1 MTIIPNRC
9 LALAALTALAG
20 CTTTAPAGD
29 SRLSAVA
36 PPPVPAPVVVGAD
49 AGPPTVPDAL
59 TLADAVRLA
68 LAHNPTLD
76 AAAWNY
82 EAGAARVL
90 QAGRLPNPQLGF
102 TVEDVA
108 GTGNRAGGQEA
119 ETTLRLLQLFEL
131 GGKRSARQDEA
142 SRGAELTAWD
152 YEAARLDLRAATT
165 RAFLDV
171 LAAQERLALAGQSI
185 ALAESMVAGIARLV
199 DAGRESS
206 AEATRAEV
214 TLATVEIDRAQ
225 TQRDLDTARQRL
237 AALWGAP
244 PRFSRAA
251 GRLDE
256 GEPVPPLAALE
267 SRLAQNP
274 DLARWDAEFAQ
285 RQAAVAL
292 AEANA
297 IPNLTLEG
305 GLRRYEDTDDTGF
318 VFGAVIP
325 LPLLD
330 RNQGAIAEARTQLS
344 RAYAQRSATA
354 TIARTELAATYGRLT
369 TARAEA
375 SALRQRV
382 LPAATRA
389 FEIMQ
394 AGYDEGR
401 YRSLDVLDAQRM
413 LIAARERLLR
423 AVIDG
428 RQAETAI
435 ERIIGGPLEPPTD
448 ASSAGVPTP

>member
-1 MTIIPNRC
+1 MIITPNRF
-9 LALAALTALAG
+9 LALAALIALAG

-29 SRLSAVA
+29 AGLSAMT
-36 PPPVPAPVVVGAD
+36 PPPVPAPLAASAD
-49 AGPPTVPDAL
+49 AGAPTVPDAL
-59 TLADAVRLA
+59 TLGDAVALA
-68 LAHNPTLD
+68 LAYNPTLN
-76 AAAWNY
+76 AAAWSH

-90 QAGRLPNPQLGF
+90 QAGLLPNPQVGF

-108 GTGNRAGGQEA
+108 GTGNRTGGQEA

-152 YEAARLDLRAATT
+152 YEAARLDLRALTT

-171 LAAQERLALAGQSI
+171 LAAQERLALAGQTI
-185 ALAESMVAGIARLV
+185 ALTESMVVSIARLV

-214 TLATVEIDRAQ
+214 SLATVEIDRAQ

-244 PRFSRAA
+244 PRFSHAA

-256 GEPVPPLAALE
+256 GGPVPPLAALE
-267 SRLAQNP
+267 ARLPQNP
-274 DLARWDAEFAQ
+274 DLARWETEFAQ
-285 RQAAVAL
+285 REAALAL

-305 GLRRYEDTDDTGF
+305 GVRRYEDTDDTGF
-318 VFGAVIP
+318 VFGAFIP
-325 LPLLD
+325 LPFLN
-330 RNQGAIAEARTQLS
+330 RNQGAIAEARTELA
-344 RAYAQRSATA
+344 RAYAQRSAAA
-354 TIARTELAATYGRLT
+354 TRARADLAAAHGRLA
-369 TARAEA
+369 TAQAEA
-375 SALRQRV
+375 TALRQRV

-428 RQAETAI
+428 RQAQTEI
-435 ERIIGGPLEPPTD
+435 ERIVGGPFEPPTD
-448 ASSAGVPTP
+448 ASAAGVPTP